1 MRLTPHKNSIFS
13 GFCQIMLAVS
23 LRLRFPQIK
32 YICFQNHKNTAME
45 QKRSIWK
52 ETLNYGIILGLIG
65 VGFSVLT
72 YMFDLTFKT
81 WIIWPSML
89 LSLVVLFLLL
99 RSYRDHYNNGY
110 ISYGKSVGA
119 GVIISV
125 YAAIITAIYIYVLYA
140 FIDPGLMDKSL
151 AMAEAKMIEKGLPEA
166 AVEKALEMQAKM
178 MKPWFTGLMG
188 LINSVFYGLILS
200 LIVSLFVMKKG
211 NPLLDEVEE
220 EPKQ

>member
-1 MRLTPHKNSIFS
+1 
-13 GFCQIMLAVS
+13 
-23 LRLRFPQIK
+23 
-32 YICFQNHKNTAME
+32 ME
-45 QKRSIWK
+45 QKRSMWK
-52 ETLNYGIILGLIG
+52 ENLNYGIIMGL
-65 VGFSVLT
+65 VMVVFSVLT

-81 WIIWPSML
+81 WIVWPSML
-89 LSLVVLFLLL
+89 LSIVVLFFLL

-119 GVIISV
+119 GVIINV